1 MQSEKLQIKFFAKP
15 SGAFDVESIVPVFHR
30 FIREH
35 AFDELMIDVAD
46 YKHVKNGPGVV
57 LVGDA
62 NDYYLDEGE
71 GRPGLLFSRKRHGA
85 GPEGRLR
92 EGFARALRACKL
104 LEEAP
109 ELGGKLSFATD
120 EILVR
125 LPDRLRAPND
135 DATFGEVSRELSLL
149 LDKLYGSGGFAIER
163 GPAAPAPLELRV
175 NAVAAG
181 AGAKSGTGAQPALA
195 ALLASLG
202 G

>member
-1 MQSEKLQIKFFAKP
+1 MQSEKLQIKFFAK
-15 SGAFDVESIVPVFHR
+15 SAAAVELEAIVPVFHR

-46 YKHVKNGPGVV
+46 YKHVKHGPGVV

-85 GPEGRLR
+85 GPDGRLR
-92 EGFARALRACKL
+92 EGLARALRACKL

-109 ELGGKLSFATD
+109 ELGGKMTFATD

-125 LPDRLRAPND
+125 VPDRLRAPND
-135 DATFGEVSRELSLL
+135 DATFAEVSKELTLL

-163 GPAAPAPLELRV
+163 GSVAPAPLELRV
-175 NAVAAG
+175 K
-181 AGAKSGTGAQPALA
+181 AKSQPALI
-195 ALLASLG
+195 ALLSALG

>member
-1 MQSEKLQIKFFAKP
+1 MHAMNSEKLQIKFFAKP
-15 SGAFDVESIVPVFHR
+15 NPDFDIEAVVPVFHR

-46 YKHVKNGPGVV
+46 YKHVDQGPGIV

-85 GPEGRLR
+85 PAEGRVR
-92 EGFARALRACKL
+92 EAFTRALKACTL
-104 LEEAP
+104 LEAAP
-109 ELGGKLSFATD
+109 ELGGKLTFSTD

-135 DATFGEVSRELSLL
+135 DAGFAEALRDWGPALDRLYGAGGYSIQRGAASPEPLSLRVKA
-149 LDKLYGSGGFAIER
+149 KL
-163 GPAAPAPLELRV
+163 APSLA
-175 NAVAAG
+175 
-181 AGAKSGTGAQPALA
+181 ALA
-195 ALLASLG
+195 AAIAG
-202 G
+202 

>member
-1 MQSEKLQIKFFAKP
+1 MKSEKLQIKFFAKP
-15 SGAFDVESIVPVFHR
+15 NAAFDLEAVVPVFHR

-71 GRPGLLFSRKRHGA
+71 GRPGLLFSRKRHGS

-92 EGFARALRACKL
+92 EGFARALKACTL
-104 LEEAP
+104 LDAAP
-109 ELGGKLSFATD
+109 ELGGKLTFATN

-125 LPDRLRAPND
+125 FPDRLRAPND
-135 DATFGEVSRELSLL
+135 DASFADVSSELSPLL
-149 LDKLYGSGGFAIER
+149 EKLYGAGGFSIER
-163 GPAAPAPLELRV
+163 GAAAPEPLALRV
-175 NAVAAG
+175 K
-181 AGAKSGTGAQPALA
+181 AKASPTLS
-195 ALLASLG
+195 ALLATLG

>member
-1 MQSEKLQIKFFAKP
+1 MKSEKLQIKFFAKP
-15 SGAFDVESIVPVFHR
+15 DAAFDIEAVVPVFHR

-85 GPEGRLR
+85 APEGRLR
-92 EGFARALRACKL
+92 EGFARALKACTL
-104 LEEAP
+104 LEAAP
-109 ELGGKLSFATD
+109 ELNGKLVFATD

-135 DATFGEVSRELSLL
+135 DASFAEVSGQLTPLL
-149 LDKLYGSGGFAIER
+149 EKLYGAGGFSIER
-163 GPAAPAPLELRV
+163 GAAAPEPLALRV
-175 NAVAAG
+175 K
-181 AGAKSGTGAQPALA
+181 AKSSPALS
-195 ALLASLG
+195 ALLGALG